1 MKGSKKTSAKERYSE
16 LLAKFL
22 AVTTIMVWQIETS
35 NETETKKLARK
46 LANNLTGGEVIC
58 LMGELGS
65 GKTTFVQGL
74 AEGLNIKVPIIS
86 PTFTLV
92 REYTGRLPLFHI
104 DAYRL
109 SGLTVDEIQ
118 QQIGLWDYIERG
130 GVVAIEWAD
139 MIISALPSERLDI
152 IFAHV
157 GNGRLLKFEPHG
169 KVYEQLVATL
179 LGTGVESDA
188 RVSVGNEP

>member
-1 MKGSKKTSAKERYSE
+1 
-16 LLAKFL
+16 
-22 AVTTIMVWQIETS
+22 MVWQIETS
-35 NETETKKLARK
+35 DEAETKELAKKLAS
-46 LANNLTGGEVIC
+46 NLTGGEVIC

-74 AEGLNIKVPIIS
+74 AEGLNVKVPIIS

-92 REYTGRLPLFHI
+92 REYIGRLSLFHI

-109 SGLTVDEIQ
+109 NGLTIDEIQ
-118 QQIGLWDYIERG
+118 QQVGLWDYIERG
-130 GVVAIEWAD
+130 GVVVIEWAD
-139 MIISALPSERLDI
+139 MIINALPSERLDI
-152 IFAHV
+152 IFTHT

-169 KVYEQLVATL
+169 EVYEQLVATL
-179 LGTGVESDA
+179 FRTGVESDA